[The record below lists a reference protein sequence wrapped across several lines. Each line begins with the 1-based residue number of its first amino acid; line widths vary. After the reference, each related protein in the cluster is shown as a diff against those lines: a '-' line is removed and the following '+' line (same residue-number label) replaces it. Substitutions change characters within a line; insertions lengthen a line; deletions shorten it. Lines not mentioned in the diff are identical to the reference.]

1 MRLLFQRQIISGCNG
16 QVVGSDEANADW
28 KRSTKVRGEK
38 QISNL
43 VNDQRGKRPKNEKV
57 ALFGVGTQHTKQ
69 EIKDENDENS
79 MFVYC

>member
-1 MRLLFQRQIISGCNG
+1 MDKWSGRM
-16 QVVGSDEANADW
+16 
-28 KRSTKVRGEK
+28 KPIRTTKVRGEK
-38 QISNL
+38 QMEQISNL